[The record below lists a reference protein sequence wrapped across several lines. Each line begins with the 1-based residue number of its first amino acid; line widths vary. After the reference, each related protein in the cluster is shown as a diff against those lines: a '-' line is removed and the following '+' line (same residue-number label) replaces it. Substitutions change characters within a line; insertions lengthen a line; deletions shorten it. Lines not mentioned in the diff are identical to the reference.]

1 MIRPLLIALL
11 LALAGCASTPRVL
24 ESSGIEAPPPMGWLE
39 HCATDPGPECGSTP

>member
-1 MIRPLLIALL
+1 MRRLLIVLL

-24 ESSGIEAPPPMGWLE
+24 ESSGVPAPAPVGWDI